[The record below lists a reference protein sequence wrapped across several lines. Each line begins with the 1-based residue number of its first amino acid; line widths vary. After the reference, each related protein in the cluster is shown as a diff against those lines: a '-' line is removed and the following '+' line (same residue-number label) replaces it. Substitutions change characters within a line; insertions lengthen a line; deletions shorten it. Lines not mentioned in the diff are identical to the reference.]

1 MNKDSLYAFYGSLR
15 KGMDNYE
22 RYRDAMVYLYSVRLK
37 DFKLYSR
44 GLYPCVAK
52 STPENSVLVEV
63 FRITDPQLEKE
74 IHEMEME
81 EGYVYEEVLI
91 NDQRVGIYV
100 FENIENF
107 KEVESGDWVTFYR
120 ENIG

>member
-22 RYRDAMVYLYSVRLK
+22 RYRDAMVYLYSIRLK

-74 IHEMEME
+74 IHQMELE

-91 NDQRVGIYV
+91 NDQLVGIYV

-107 KEVESGDWVTFYR
+107 KEVKSGDWVTFYR
-120 ENIG
+120 ENIA

>member
-22 RYRDAMVYLYSVRLK
+22 RYRDAMVYLYSIRLK

-52 STPENSVLVEV
+52 STHENSVLVEV

-74 IHEMEME
+74 IHEMELE

-91 NDQRVGIYV
+91 NDQLVGIYV
-100 FENIENF
+100 FVNIENF
-107 KEVESGDWVTFYR
+107 TEVKSGDWVTFYR
-120 ENIG
+120 ENIA

>member
-22 RYRDAMVYLYSVRLK
+22 RYRDAMVYLYSIRLK